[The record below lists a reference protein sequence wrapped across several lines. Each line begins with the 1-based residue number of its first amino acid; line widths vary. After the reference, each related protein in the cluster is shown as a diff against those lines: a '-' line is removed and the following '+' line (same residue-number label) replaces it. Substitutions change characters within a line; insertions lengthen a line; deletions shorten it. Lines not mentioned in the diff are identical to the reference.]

1 MPEIIKKYKKVW
13 DAGIFL
19 STMIIAT
26 AFGYFFQAVGFS
38 ETNTVIIYMLAVLVT
53 ARVTD
58 GWVYGMAASLLA
70 TLSFNFFFTMPYFSL
85 QFYQKSYLITFL
97 TMTVT
102 ALVTSTLT
110 ARVKMAAQESAMRE
124 LEMKGLYALTN
135 HLSHAGGE
143 TEVANIA
150 VRSISAFLQ
159 CNAACVIFDDELMP
173 DHSYPQYVT
182 AEKRIIRKWMPDW
195 KKLQDNLSK
204 LSGEFLKGAEFFDWP
219 LKGEKEIMG
228 AIRIPAEYAYRL
240 TEHQLRL
247 LHSMVEIVE
256 MSLDRMRTL
265 GFFVHRGISAKRRFL
280 NRKLDEK
287 IEIVLPSLLYKT
299 KEIMDKTPAED
310 ERMPI
315 LCEIYKDANILYRG
329 MQAEKA
335 EEQRTDAGKV
345 SEQSVK
351 AVAVEKVAPSKV
363 IQEPVKQGE

>member
-13 DAGIFL
+13 DVGVFL

-38 ETNTVIIYMLAVLVT
+38 EINTVIIYMLAVLIT

-58 GWVYGMAASLLA
+58 GWVYGVAASLLA

-85 QFYQKSYLITFL
+85 QFYQKSYLITFF

-110 ARVKMAAQESAMRE
+110 ARVKMAAQESSMRE

-135 HLSHAGGE
+135 HLSHAGSE

-173 DHSYPQYVT
+173 EHSYPQYVM

-204 LSGEFLKGAEFFDWP
+204 LFGEYLKGTEFYDWP

-228 AIRIPAEYAYRL
+228 AIRIPSEHAQKL
-240 TEHQLRL
+240 SEHQLRL

-265 GFFVHRGISAKRRFL
+265 GYFTHRGFSARRRFQ

-287 IEIVLPSLLYKT
+287 IEIVLPSLLHKT
-299 KEIMDKTPAED
+299 KEVMDRTPADD
-310 ERMPI
+310 ERMPL

-329 MQAEKA
+329 MEAEK
-335 EEQRTDAGKV
+335 ESNEG
-345 SEQSVK
+345 SEK
-351 AVAVEKVAPSKV
+351 
-363 IQEPVKQGE
+363 

>member
-1 MPEIIKKYKKVW
+1 MPDIIKKYKKVW
-13 DAGIFL
+13 DTGVLL
-19 STMIIAT
+19 STLIIAT

-38 ETNTVIIYMLAVLVT
+38 ETNTVIIYMLAVLIT
-53 ARVTD
+53 ARATD
-58 GWVYGMAASLLA
+58 GWIYGLAASLLA

-85 QFYQKSYLITFL
+85 QFYQKSYLITFF
-97 TMTVT
+97 TMTIT

-110 ARVKMAAQESAMRE
+110 ARVKIAAQESTMRE

-135 HLSHAGGE
+135 HLSHAGSE

-159 CNAACVIFDDELMP
+159 CNAACVVFDDELMP
-173 DHSYPQYVT
+173 DHSYPQYVM

-204 LSGEFLKGAEFFDWP
+204 LSGEYLKGTEFFDWP

-228 AIRIPAEYAYRL
+228 AIRIPAENAQKL
-240 TEHQLRL
+240 SEHQLRL

-265 GFFVHRGISAKRRFL
+265 GFFSHHGISAKRRFL
-280 NRKLDEK
+280 NKKLDEK
-287 IEIVLPSLLYKT
+287 IEIILPSLLFKT
-299 KEIMDKTPAED
+299 KDVMDKTSAED

-315 LCEIYKDANILYRG
+315 LCEIYKDANVLYKG
-329 MQAEKA
+329 MEAEK
-335 EEQRTDAGKV
+335 EEEKKVEIVKDAA
-345 SEQSVK
+345 K
-351 AVAVEKVAPSKV
+351 AAT
-363 IQEPVKQGE
+363 KQ